1 MLPFMRAL
9 FRFAALI
16 VVSGGVGLAALLA
29 APSLGEA
36 SCAGLKG
43 DELQRCLAG
52 ELKDSGPAKI
62 LFHDQAGKTIALDQA
77 LVTRSMDEV
86 CRTIGRDGLFT
97 AYKNDGPR
105 RSARI
110 WKEVSCKSGRVD
122 GLWKEHF
129 PSDNTLTILFYDATG
144 KAVKQAL
151 YYNGLLLRESPIG
164 GK

>member
-1 MLPFMRAL
+1 MCACS
-9 FRFAALI
+9 RFAAHLVFI
-16 VVSGGVGLAALLA
+16 GGIGLAALLA
-29 APSLGEA
+29 VPSLGEA

-43 DELQRCLAG
+43 DDLQRCLAG
-52 ELKDSGPAKI
+52 ELKDPGPAKI
-62 LFHDQAGKTIALDQA
+62 LFYDQAGKSIALDQA
-77 LVTRSMDEV
+77 AVTRSMDEV

-97 AYKNDGPR
+97 AYRNDGPR

-110 WKEVSCKSGRVD
+110 WKEVSCRSGRVD

-129 PSDNTLTILFYDATG
+129 PSDNTLTILFYDASG

-151 YYNGLLLRESPIG
+151 YYNGRLIRESPIG

>member
-1 MLPFMRAL
+1 MCARS
-9 FRFAALI
+9 RFATHL
-16 VVSGGVGLAALLA
+16 VVIGGIGLAALLA
-29 APSLGEA
+29 VPSLGEA

-43 DELQRCLAG
+43 DDLQRCLAG
-52 ELKDSGPAKI
+52 ELKDPGPAKI
-62 LFHDQAGKTIALDQA
+62 LFYDQAGKSIALDQA
-77 LVTRSMDEV
+77 VVTRSMDEV

-110 WKEVSCKSGRVD
+110 WKEVSCRSGRVD

-129 PSDNTLTILFYDATG
+129 PSDNTLTILFYDASG

-151 YYNGLLLRESPIG
+151 YYNGRLIRESPIG

>member
-1 MLPFMRAL
+1 MRAL

-52 ELKDSGPAKI
+52 ELKDPGPAKI

-77 LVTRSMDEV
+77 VVTRSMNEV

-110 WKEVSCKSGRVD
+110 WKEVSCKNGRVD

-129 PSDNTLTILFYDATG
+129 PSDSTLTIVFYDASG

-151 YYNGLLLRESPIG
+151 YFNGRLLRENPIG
-164 GK
+164 AK

>member
-1 MLPFMRAL
+1 MYACS
-9 FRFAALI
+9 RFATHL
-16 VVSGGVGLAALLA
+16 VVIGGIGLAALLA
-29 APSLGEA
+29 VPSLGEA

-43 DELQRCLAG
+43 DDLQRCLAG
-52 ELKDSGPAKI
+52 ELKDPGPAKI
-62 LFHDQAGKTIALDQA
+62 LFYDQAGKSIALDQA
-77 LVTRSMDEV
+77 AVTRSMDEV

-110 WKEVSCKSGRVD
+110 WKEVSCRSGRVD

-129 PSDNTLTILFYDATG
+129 PSDNTLTILFYDASG

-151 YYNGLLLRESPIG
+151 YYNGQLLRESPIG

>member
-1 MLPFMRAL
+1 MRAL
-9 FRFAALI
+9 FRRVTFLVI
-16 VVSGGVGLAALLA
+16 IGGVGSAALLA
-29 APSLGEA
+29 TPSLSEA
-36 SCAGLKG
+36 RCAGLKG

-52 ELKDSGPAKI
+52 ELKVTEPAKI
-62 LFHDQAGKTIALDQA
+62 LFHDQAGKTVALDQT
-77 LVTRSMDEV
+77 VVSRSMDEV

-110 WKEVSCKSGRVD
+110 WKEVSCKNGRVD

-151 YYNGLLLRESPIG
+151 YFNGRLLRENQIG
-164 GK
+164 TK